1 MTSISLGMMETQNY
15 LWITG
20 LTMVKR
26 MNLGMKWLNFN
37 NIQEGIMLIETE
49 QILNLHSEG
58 RGLKTIEWHWKEI
71 IIIMIDLRSNKII

>member
-15 LWITG
+15 LWIMG

-26 MNLGMKWLNFN
+26 MKLGLKWLNFN

>member
-15 LWITG
+15 LWIMG

-37 NIQEGIMLIETE
+37 NIQEGIMLIETK
-49 QILNLHSEG
+49 QILNLYSEG
-58 RGLKTIEWHWKEI
+58 EGLKTIEWHWKEI